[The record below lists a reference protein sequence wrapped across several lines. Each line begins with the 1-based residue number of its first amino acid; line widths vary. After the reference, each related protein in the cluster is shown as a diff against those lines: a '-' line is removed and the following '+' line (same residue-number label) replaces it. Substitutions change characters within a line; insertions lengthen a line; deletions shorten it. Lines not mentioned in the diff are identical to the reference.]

1 MLEKMGWKDGE
12 GLGKESSGLKEP
24 VCILDLQF
32 FHLLSISDP

>member
-24 VCILDLQF
+24 VIMNTQLFEL
-32 FHLLSISDP
+32 